1 MQRCLGVPCLLDW
14 QVVLTEGCSNW
25 KKKTMLGVLC
35 WLVFGSA
42 MYGLWKARN
51 AIRFCGVPSSDE
63 QILKMILWEVRIRI
77 SRKGSFKKTR
87 ENVRICQLWNLADSV
102 LN

>member
-1 MQRCLGVPCLLDW
+1 VPCLLDW
-14 QVVLTEGCSNW
+14 QVMLIEGCRNW

-35 WLVFGSA
+35 RLVFGFA

-51 AIRFCGVPSSDE
+51 AIQYCGVPSFEE
-63 QILKMILWEVRIRI
+63 QILKRIFWEVRTRI
-77 SRKGSFKKTR
+77 SGKGSFKKTR
-87 ENVRICQLWNLADSV
+87 ENVQICQLWNLDDSV

>member
-1 MQRCLGVPCLLDW
+1 MVYGKLGMLLGF
-14 QVVLTEGCSNW
+14 VVF
-25 KKKTMLGVLC
+25 
-35 WLVFGSA
+35 LVT
-42 MYGLWKARN
+42 
-51 AIRFCGVPSSDE
+51 DE